1 MAKISISLL
10 IREYMYSDHKV
21 KFGEYINDKYLFKD
35 EKLKKLNDDFDAFLY
50 VKEKY
55 SKDEEI

>member
-10 IREYMYSDHKV
+10 IQEYMNSDHKV

-35 EKLKKLNDDFDAFLY
+35 EKLNKLNDLDAFKY
-50 VKEKY
+50 VQENYLKN
-55 SKDEEI
+55 EIKK